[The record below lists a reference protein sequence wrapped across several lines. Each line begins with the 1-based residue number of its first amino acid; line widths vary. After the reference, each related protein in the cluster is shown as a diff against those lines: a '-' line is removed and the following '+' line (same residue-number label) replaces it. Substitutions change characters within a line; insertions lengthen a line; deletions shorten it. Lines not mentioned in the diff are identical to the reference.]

1 MRKYPELKS
10 DFILYSEQV
19 RGTEKEQKKV
29 TISSQ
34 YELNNSNMH
43 VLRFDDSKTN

>member
-29 TISSQ
+29 IIFFP
-34 YELNNSNMH
+34 Y
-43 VLRFDDSKTN
+43 VLDD